1 MNNSVPLWLDILDKT
16 KELFLTLKSTE
27 VSKEDISQIVA
38 DLDAME
44 RMLEPNQHFSLA
56 FSGMTN
62 VGKSTL
68 LNALLGDSIAP
79 TKNCPWSSTAVE
91 YHYSRNKYEI
101 VVPLE
106 NYKSLH
112 RQFDTSHQLLS
123 ELKQFAVQ
131 GGAYQTNKPLVVG
144 LPNEL
149 LRGDITIVD
158 TPGFGATDGNDEN
171 ALHDDVLLT
180 YLKKREQ
187 NLRIFWIVKDNISE
201 SSVSFFKEHLADF
214 CSDLIVNLTD
224 DFDGDFINQFEE
236 RYKPAVGHTVHFHY
250 VNAKTAAKAERE
262 GNIDLQRKTGITDL
276 KSYLSSFSTPEGR
289 TNLIEKDLR
298 VFFQSVSDFLYLTNH
313 YHCDWQ
319 PTAWGTLDS
328 LLTKAESPEL
338 NRIFFKLKGV

>member
-1 MNNSVPLWLDILDKT
+1 MNNDVLLWLDILDKT
-16 KELFLTLKSTE
+16 KELFLTAKCQD
-27 VSKEDISQIVA
+27 VSKEDINKIVA

-44 RMLEPNQHFSLA
+44 RMLAPKQHFSLA

-68 LNALLGDSIAP
+68 LNALLGDSVAP

-91 YHYSRNKYEI
+91 YQYSSNKYEI

-106 NYKSLH
+106 NYRSLH
-112 RQFDTSHQLLS
+112 RQFDTSQQLLS
-123 ELKQFAVQ
+123 ALKQFAVQ
-131 GGAYQTNKPLVVG
+131 GSAYQTDKPLVVR

-149 LRGDITIVD
+149 LCGDITIVD

-187 NLRIFWIVKDNISE
+187 TLRIFWIVKDNISE
-201 SSVSFFKEHLADF
+201 SSVSFFKEHLAGS

-224 DFDGDFINQFEE
+224 DFEGDFINLFEE

-250 VNAKTAAKAERE
+250 VDAKTAAKAEKE
-262 GNIDLQRKTGITDL
+262 GNIELQRKTGITDL
-276 KSYLSSFSTPEGR
+276 KSYLSSFATPKGR
-289 TNLIEKDLR
+289 TNLIEKDLL
-298 VFFQSVSDFLYLTNH
+298 VFFQSVSDYLYLTNH
-313 YHCDWQ
+313 YHCEWQ
-319 PTAWGTLDS
+319 PTAWGTLAS
-328 LLTKAESPEL
+328 LLMKTDSHEL
-338 NRIFFKLKGV
+338 NRIFCELKGV